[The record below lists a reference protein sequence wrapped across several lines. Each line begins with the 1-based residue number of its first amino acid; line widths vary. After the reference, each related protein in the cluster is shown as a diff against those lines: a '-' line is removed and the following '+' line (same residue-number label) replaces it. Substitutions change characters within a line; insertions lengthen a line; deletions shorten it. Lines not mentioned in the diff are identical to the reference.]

1 MAYFRCKFNEPPEPP
16 INYLYNWDFT
26 QSLTDKIAKKPAT
39 LYEGASRNSNG
50 VNFTDKFQQIM
61 IKDIC
66 DLRGKTIEVDMGE
79 VNYKGGSI
87 STTTQFI
94 QVPIFDNSGSNHS
107 RTRGYSLLAYN
118 GSNACWSSY
127 GSAEGFN
134 SLNSRQWANA
144 YSQDLSGATTDVMNA
159 FSNKTIKLVI
169 SSEGNEIELYLDG
182 IYKGKVAGVYA
193 VNNHKELAFCNSN
206 DYYKTSTSQAKFYD
220 AIIKALRIYETP
232 A

>member
-26 QSLTDKIAKKPAT
+26 KSLTDKITRLNAV
-39 LYEGASRNSNG
+39 LYEGASRTSDG
-50 VNFTDKFQQIM
+50 VKFTGKFQKM
-61 IKDIC
+61 EMRDIC
-66 DLRGKTIEVDMGE
+66 DLRGKTVEVDMGE

-94 QVPIFDNSGSNHS
+94 QVPIFDNSVNA
-107 RTRGYSLLAYN
+107 RTRGYSLLAYS
-118 GSNACWSSY
+118 GSDACWSSY
-127 GSAEGFN
+127 GSADGFN

-169 SSEGNEIELYLDG
+169 NSEGNEIELYLDG
-182 IYKGKVAGVYA
+182 TYKGKVTGVYA

-206 DYYKTSTSQAKFYD
+206 DNYLESTSQAKFYD

-232 A
+232 V